1 MLRHRD
7 LIFAPVTFRSSMSS
21 AIPVTLLPWLILSAA
36 RGSVLNRAKEFGAV
50 GGFAK
55 NILFWGKRKSYQ
67 VGDYTFR

>member
-1 MLRHRD
+1 
-7 LIFAPVTFRSSMSS
+7 MSS